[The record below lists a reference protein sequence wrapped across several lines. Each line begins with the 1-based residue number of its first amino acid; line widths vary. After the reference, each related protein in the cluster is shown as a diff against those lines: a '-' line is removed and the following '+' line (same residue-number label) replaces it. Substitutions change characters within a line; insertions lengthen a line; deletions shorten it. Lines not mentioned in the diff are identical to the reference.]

1 MAGNYLKGL
10 KGSQLPQS
18 NLTEKLVKIIREGHA
33 RKEAEKR
40 RLDAEWSAAAIA
52 KRFGVGKTTVE
63 KVLTYA
69 TWRHVG

>member
-1 MAGNYLKGL
+1 MAGSYGKGL
-10 KGSQLPQS
+10 HGSQLPQS
-18 NLTEKLVKIIREGHA
+18 KLNEKLVKMIREGHA

-40 RLDAEWSAAAIA
+40 RLDAEWGAAAIA